1 MCQNEVEVAAFDRRK
16 RFVTLKF
23 VVDYATLPYRLSEQI
38 VVAAR
43 SGQLLPRFSL
53 AFILQLLLHLV
64 AFNGGQSRTQSWER
78 LQHISLFLMCF
89 AGITNIC
96 GYVLLIVLYKHSVE
110 NIFNRKLPSTLIG
123 CLPSFSVHLGLLKPL
138 EIIFRYATA
147 RFRVLPDILVLG
159 EVRCGTTTLCQYL
172 SSIDGC
178 KPPFCLWKHPE
189 LDHKETFYFVGHYLG
204 RVDPFQYRMC
214 FPLAIVKW
222 FRQRV
227 CGKPFFTFDGCAQYL
242 THPAVPQLIA
252 RAYRDAGQPPP
263 VLVACVRNPVDQAV
277 SWWRYENNAMLCK

>member
-1 MCQNEVEVAAFDRRK
+1 M
-16 RFVTLKF
+16 TLKF

-78 LQHISLFLMCF
+78 LKHVSLFLMCF